1 MIILL
6 FTTDAKNW
14 IWWNVA
20 VRLSLVR
27 LQLKKFCWST
37 HKTSMIFWQPPIKIR
52 MKTVWRSS
60 AQTTMPFIFIRY
72 GINHVEYFKFEEKK
86 NWKNRRKKNEIF
98 FYSYCSHRSSY
109 PNWPLAVRLNW
120 LTIYCRMVCKMVWPL
135 YDRPA
140 IMPWKPNT
148 MDIVSSIMLQL
159 LHSMQSMCMMY
170 VNWSTLTVYS
180 PNSVSNQIF
189 IGLLVSVV
197 GSTYFNRWFRCAPWS
212 RYTEDVL

>member
-86 NWKNRRKKNEIF
+86 NWKNRKKNMKF
-98 FYSYCSHRSSY
+98 
-109 PNWPLAVRLNW
+109 
-120 LTIYCRMVCKMVWPL
+120 
-135 YDRPA
+135 
-140 IMPWKPNT
+140 
-148 MDIVSSIMLQL
+148 SSILIAVIVRAIQIGRWQYDWIGWQYIAEWCAKWYGHYTTARPSCHESRIQWILFLQ
-159 LHSMQSMCMMY
+159 
-170 VNWSTLTVYS
+170 
-180 PNSVSNQIF
+180 
-189 IGLLVSVV
+189 
-197 GSTYFNRWFRCAPWS
+197 
-212 RYTEDVL
+212 